1 MIRTLILTL
10 FLLLCAAPASAMDV
24 RGTDFA
30 AIPVLHEGRLKPM
43 DSFARALHWRI
54 TGRQAGRN
62 VDQWLAEILFNPL
75 VAAERPQ
82 FDIRNPEL
90 AALLELPARKPPR
103 YSFAELSASLA
114 PHATMISSLAAQDN
128 LSKTQEQLLQ
138 LQQAVIDY
146 TQLMRS
152 FSMVLPLA
160 VTWPDADGNTYLDM
174 LPFAAGAEAKATRTA
189 KRKGSDLSKY
199 TETER
204 ATAAFSFQMTVIR
217 ESASGNTLLRVIPSS
232 WEPGQ
237 WLSPWAVL
245 QSGQGSPQTAAAIA
259 QWKTL
264 ATAWNTGD
272 DGIFAETAAAL
283 AAPYRTPRLVAE
295 RAYNVFSPLSL
306 SLSFYLLTS
315 FAGLV
320 ALRRPEWIRM
330 ALGLATTG
338 TVILTAGLALRV
350 YILERPPV
358 GTLYESVLFVAL
370 ITVLTALIAA
380 RKNPAL
386 LAAASSLGA
395 LLLFIA
401 PLLIRGGDALPVLV
415 AVLNTNFWL
424 ATHVIIITAGYGFS
438 LLCAIAAHLWL
449 AGAALGKPQSI
460 LPMHRLGLLALLF
473 TTVGT
478 ILGGIWADQSWGRF
492 WGWDPKENGALL
504 IVLWL
509 VWAMHGRRAALLTP
523 ALYAVTLAFTAIIVA
538 LAWFGVNL
546 LNVGLHSY
554 GFTTGIAAALFAFC
568 ALETA
573 LISGLFWIA
582 RGKQI
587 ET

>member
-1 MIRTLILTL
+1 MRALIVMLL
-10 FLLLCAAPASAMDV
+10 LLLCASPARAMDV

-30 AIPVLHEGRLKPM
+30 AIPVLHEGRIKPM

-62 VDQWLAEILFNPL
+62 ADQWLAEILFNPL
-75 VAAERPQ
+75 AAAERPQ

-103 YSFAELSASLA
+103 YSFAELSAGLA
-114 PHATMISSLAAQDN
+114 PHAAMIGTLAAQDK
-128 LSKTQEQLLQ
+128 LSATQEQLLQ

-160 VTWPDADGNTYLDM
+160 VTWPGAQGDTYLDM
-174 LPFAAGAEAKATRTA
+174 LPFAASAEQQAARVA
-189 KRKGSDLSKY
+189 RRKGSDLSQY

-204 ATAAFSFQMTVIR
+204 AAAAFSFQMTVIR
-217 ESASGNTLLRVIPSS
+217 ESAAGNALLRVIPSS
-232 WEPGQ
+232 WQPGE
-237 WLSPWAVL
+237 WLSPWSVL
-245 QSGQGSPQTAAAIA
+245 QSGQGSPQTAVALK
-259 QWKTL
+259 QWKGL
-264 ATAWNTGD
+264 AAAWNAGD
-272 DGIFAETAAAL
+272 RAAFMETATAL
-283 AAPYRTPRLVAE
+283 AAPHRTPRLVAE

-306 SLSFYLLTS
+306 SLSLYLIAT

-320 ALRRPEWIRM
+320 ALRRPEWNSM
-330 ALGLATTG
+330 AAGCAAGG
-338 TVILTAGLALRV
+338 TIILTAGLALRV

-370 ITVLTALIAA
+370 ITVFTALILA

-386 LAAASSLGA
+386 MAASSSLGA

-438 LLCAIAAHLWL
+438 LLCALAAHLWL
-449 AGAALGKPQSI
+449 AGAALGQPQSV

-509 VWAMHGRRAALLTP
+509 VWAMHGRRAALLPP
-523 ALYAVTLAFTAIIVA
+523 ALYAVTLAFTSVIVA

-554 GFTTGIAAALFAFC
+554 GFTSGIAAALFAFC
-568 ALETA
+568 AFETA
-573 LISGLFWIA
+573 LIGGLFWMG
-582 RGKQI
+582 RGKRH
-587 ET
+587 EA